1 MIKKNNCLE
10 YIDNDNES
18 ELIEWNSNELT
29 KIQDKDI
36 NGNLNSYINYYDL
49 RNGYQ
54 NDSEKLSDFYF
65 CKKDINSKLS
75 SFDNCSSINPKIKT
89 LSESS
94 LDDSSGEDI
103 YSKAYDSLK
112 HHEPIIIKFVQNYN
126 ITKRYCPSVT
136 TSWDIYTSR
145 IYF

>member
-1 MIKKNNCLE
+1 M
-10 YIDNDNES
+10 
-18 ELIEWNSNELT
+18 
-29 KIQDKDI
+29 
-36 NGNLNSYINYYDL
+36 G
-49 RNGYQ
+49 
-54 NDSEKLSDFYF
+54 
-65 CKKDINSKLS
+65 SKLS

-126 ITKRYCPSVT
+126 EKETNLKNKIIAKK
-136 TSWDIYTSR
+136 SR
-145 IYF
+145 NKNIIFYIIISLPFLKFIFN